1 MTRTVRRVDR
11 TLAALLGL
19 LLLAAGVAAVLWWTG
34 TLARLWPA
42 APTQLDAGA
51 LATWRT
57 APWWGAS
64 AIAAGLVLGALA
76 VWWLAAHLASPRVGT
91 LRLAGSGT
99 EGDLDLDATAVCRF
113 VTTTLAD
120 VPGVRRARVRLE
132 ADPAPHVLVGR
143 VDVDPDA
150 DVAEVAVRTR
160 ETVAQARDVLGLPDL
175 HARVRLAVGRRATGS
190 PRVR

>member
-34 TLARLWPA
+34 TLADLWPA
-42 APTQLDAGA
+42 APPALDAGT

-64 AIAAGLVLGALA
+64 AVAAGLVLGVVA

-99 EGDLDLDATAVCRF
+99 EGDLDLDATAVCRY
-113 VTTTLAD
+113 VTAALAD
-120 VPGVRRARVRLE
+120 VPGVRRAHLRLE

-143 VDVDPDA
+143 VDVDPEA
-150 DVAEVAVRTR
+150 DVADVAARTR
-160 ETVAQARDVLGLPDL
+160 ELVAQARDVLGLPDL
-175 HARVRLAVGRRATGS
+175 HARVRLAVARRTTAS
-190 PRVR
+190 SRVR